1 MTQEEYNKLLSIAHE
16 MEEVLAEFKLMLRKA
31 DMQSTKI
38 RHDYE
43 DLNMDSHKLI
53 KDLEG
58 MKDEK

>member
-1 MTQEEYNKLLSIAHE
+1 MTQEEYRKLLSIAHE
-16 MEEVLAEFKLMLRKA
+16 MEEVLAEFKQMLRKA

-38 RHDYE
+38 KHDYE

-58 MKDEK
+58 MKDD

>member
-1 MTQEEYNKLLSIAHE
+1 MTQEEYNELLNIAHK
-16 MEEVLAEFKLMLRKA
+16 MEEVLVEFKLMLRKA

-38 RHDYE
+38 KHDYE

-58 MKDEK
+58 MKDD

>member
-16 MEEVLAEFKLMLRKA
+16 MEEVLHDFKQMLRKA

-58 MKDEK
+58 MKND